1 MGIGLK
7 RAEERFLCAAALVL
21 VPLVSLVACVTE
33 PLPPDMSAREA
44 FARTVL
50 AAALSGTVE
59 EVEKLVPEDR
69 VNVRPE
75 AQQLVDSFRGWA
87 PGSWQIGLSNDFPE
101 VASVE
106 ASQKGQAAT
115 VDYTISWS
123 NGRWGLVIGTSKN
136 RPTGG
141 AGPGPGNG
149 SGLKAPLVEPAT
161 VPATDAGTG
170 AGTVPPGCHDA
181 GYGQSGTAGPLECGS
196 FTSTSANAPG
206 QNLYWLTSTPLH
218 MSFNRLGGSLTMV
231 VQMPCGVLTVP
242 VTIDSFGLT
251 PDPAAMA
258 ESADGCAGPAA
269 EYRTWTTGYF
279 RSPSIYT
286 LDAQS
291 LVLANELGRIRFQRD

>member
-7 RAEERFLCAAALVL
+7 RAGKRFLCVAALVL
-21 VPLVSLVACVTE
+21 VPMVSLVACVAD

-44 FARTVL
+44 FARSVL
-50 AAALSGTVE
+50 AAAISGSVE

-75 AQQLVDSFRGWA
+75 AQQLVDSTRGWA

-106 ASQKGQAAT
+106 ASRKGHAAT
-115 VDYTISWS
+115 VDYMISWS
-123 NGRWGLVIGTSKN
+123 NERWGLVIGTSKN

-141 AGPGPGNG
+141 AGLGPGNG
-149 SGLKAPLVEPAT
+149 SDLKTPLVEPAT
-161 VPATDAGTG
+161 VPATG
-170 AGTVPPGCHDA
+170 AGTVPPGCRDA

-231 VQMPCGVLTVP
+231 VQMPCGVLNVP

-258 ESADGCAGPAA
+258 ESADGCAGPEAG
-269 EYRTWTTGYF
+269 YRTWTTDYF
-279 RSPSIYT
+279 RAPSIYT

-291 LVLANELGRIRFQRD
+291 LVLANELGRIRFNRD